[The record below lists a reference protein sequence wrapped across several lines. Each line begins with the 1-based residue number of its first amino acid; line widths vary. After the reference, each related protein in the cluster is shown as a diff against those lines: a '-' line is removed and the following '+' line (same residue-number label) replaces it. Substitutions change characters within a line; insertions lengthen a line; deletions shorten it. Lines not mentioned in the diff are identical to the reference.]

1 MGFRGQV
8 ADDRLSVFL
17 DLDEFGEEHSVDRKP
32 VVCVIDQMDRKERA
46 PEVGIAVSGMRI
58 FAKSEDMPPRRGSG
72 MPITVDGKAYM
83 VESWAEEMG
92 IAEVACVRAM

>member
-1 MGFRGQV
+1 MGFKAQV
-8 ADDRLSVFL
+8 AEDRLSVFL
-17 DLDEFGEEHSVDRKP
+17 DLDEFGEEHSVDREP
-32 VVCVIDQMDRKERA
+32 VVCVIDQMDRTERA
-46 PEVGIAVSGMRI
+46 PEAGIAGSGIRI
-58 FAKSEDMPPRRGSG
+58 FAKSEDMPPRRGPG